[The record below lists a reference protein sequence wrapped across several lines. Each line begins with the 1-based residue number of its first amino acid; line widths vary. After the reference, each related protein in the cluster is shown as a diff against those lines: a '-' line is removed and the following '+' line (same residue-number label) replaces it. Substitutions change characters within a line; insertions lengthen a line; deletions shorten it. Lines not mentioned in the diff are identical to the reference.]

1 MSDADKPFKS
11 TADLSEIKRM
21 IPHRYPFLL
30 VDRVRDMVEGQSAVG
45 IKNVTANEP
54 HFPGHFPAE
63 AVMPGVLQIE
73 ALAQTSAVLV
83 SASLG
88 LIDKQALVY
97 FMSVDECRFRRKV
110 VPGDTLE
117 LHITTLRGRGKVWKF
132 RGEAMVDGEL
142 ATECV
147 FAAMIVLPEEG

>member
-1 MSDADKPFKS
+1 MSEASTDFKT
-11 TADLSEIKRM
+11 TADLAEIKRM

-30 VDRVRDMVEGQSAVG
+30 VDRVEDMVEGKYAKGV
-45 IKNVTANEP
+45 KNVTANEP
-54 HFPGHFPAE
+54 HFEGHFPAE

-88 LIDKQALVY
+88 LIDKEALVY

-110 VPGDTLE
+110 VPGDVLY
-117 LHITTLRGRGKVWKF
+117 LHVETIRGRGKVWKF
-132 RGEAMVDGEL
+132 KGEAKVGDEL

-147 FAAMIVLPEEG
+147 FAAMIVPPEGA